1 MIHDKLFERILLNLK
16 QSGATFSD
24 SFSGVGGAQ
33 ELEEINFSLD
43 ETDFILARETYI
55 GFTLSGPAAQSKGLT
70 YRSIP
75 KI

>member
-55 GFTLSGPAAQSKGLT
+55 GFTFSGPADQAKDLT
-70 YRSIP
+70 YNLLP
-75 KI
+75 KL